1 MTNEITN
8 PYVGLRPFEMDESLL
23 FFGRNEQTMELLQ
36 RLHQHHFVAVVG
48 SSGCGKSSLLRAGL
62 IPSLKAG
69 YLVDDSDHWFIAIMK
84 PGQNPLYHLAD
95 NILRQVNT
103 ETSEDEIKKFAQTI
117 NEEGA
122 DAILALLKPLNK
134 KHNTNFFLLV
144 DQFEELFRFAMDQKD
159 AARKDEAIDFV
170 NIILELSQQ
179 KDIPVYVV
187 ITMRSDFIGDC
198 AQFYGLPEAM
208 NKSQYLVPKLS
219 RIETK
224 TVIEG
229 PAKLFGG
236 KFSPALTSR
245 LLNDLGKVKDEL
257 PLLQHALMRM
267 WDFEMTQ
274 DKSGEIDLK
283 DYERIGGLEKTLS
296 NHADEAL
303 NGMKEDEIKITKN
316 IFQSLTTIDENGRKI
331 RRPALLSHL
340 AAITGAGKNDILRII
355 NRFIEDKRS
364 FLIINKT
371 TDPDDPLID
380 ISHESLIRQW
390 NTLSQWVDEE
400 GESASYYLQLAEAA
414 RLHKLQRKDY
424 MHGSEL
430 QIALNWYNKYKPS
443 ATWANRYKTGFDE
456 TINYLLESEKDEIF
470 ITKKEKAGKKR
481 QRLLTYGIATLLI
494 FAGATTF
501 GIYNVTKAKLKAE
514 KAKFKAEHAEQIAI
528 AESQKAQRKGKEA
541 EIRRAIADEKT
552 KEALKSDSFSK
563 QQWLK
568 ADIEKQKQIEA
579 TREANRQKAFAEQA
593 RQLAIQNQQIALR
606 QKRMADFQLS
616 ISEQQK
622 GELVNK
628 IKFLSSI
635 NDTITTAVK
644 NLAKETNP
652 SVIYDKLKQISQSFY
667 TASGDKIEFELLSG
681 DTRKAGSPE
690 LKPGQAIESKN
701 KKYLLVFQKDGR
713 LVVYKKN
720 GMIARWDSG
729 TFGANFAGMMK
740 SGNFLVAFEQDDNE
754 KTLDLMWQS
763 DTKGHPNAYIVMQED
778 GNLVIYDDA
787 GDHKN
792 PIWASGSFDPNWQ
805 FDD

>member
-1 MTNEITN
+1 
-8 PYVGLRPFEMDESLL
+8 
-23 FFGRNEQTMELLQ
+23 
-36 RLHQHHFVAVVG
+36 
-48 SSGCGKSSLLRAGL
+48 
-62 IPSLKAG
+62 
-69 YLVDDSDHWFIAIMK
+69 
-84 PGQNPLYHLAD
+84 
-95 NILRQVNT
+95 
-103 ETSEDEIKKFAQTI
+103 
-117 NEEGA
+117 
-122 DAILALLKPLNK
+122 
-134 KHNTNFFLLV
+134 
-144 DQFEELFRFAMDQKD
+144 
-159 AARKDEAIDFV
+159 
-170 NIILELSQQ
+170 
-179 KDIPVYVV
+179 
-187 ITMRSDFIGDC
+187 
-198 AQFYGLPEAM
+198 
-208 NKSQYLVPKLS
+208 
-219 RIETK
+219 
-224 TVIEG
+224 VIEG

-303 NGMKEDEIKITKN
+303 NGMKEDELKITKN

-443 ATWANRYKTGFDE
+443 ATWANRYKAGFDE
-456 TINYLLESEKDEIF
+456 TINYLLESEKDEIL

-501 GIYNVTKAKLKAE
+501 GIYKVTKAKLKAE
-514 KAKFKAEHAEQIAI
+514 KAEQIAKADSEDARTKGIEAELQKDKAEDQTVKALEESKRAKIQAMEATI
-528 AESQKAQRKGKEA
+528 AGIKARNLANKARSELVQSEKQKVFAQKAQQLATEKEQ
-541 EIRRAIADEKT
+541 IA
-552 KEALKSDSFSK
+552 
-563 QQWLK
+563 QR
-568 ADIEKQKQIEA
+568 QKQ
-579 TREANRQKAFAEQA
+579 
-593 RQLAIQNQQIALR
+593 
-606 QKRMADFQLS
+606 MADFQLS
-616 ISEQQK
+616 IAEQQK

-628 IKFLSSI
+628 VKFLSSI

-652 SVIYDKLKQISQSFY
+652 AVIYDKLKQISQSFY
-667 TASGDKIEFELLSG
+667 TETGDKIEFELLSG

-729 TFGANFAGMMK
+729 TFGANFAGMMT
-740 SGNFLVAFEQDDNE
+740 SGNFLIAHEQDDNE

-792 PIWASGSFDPNWQ
+792 PIWASGSFDPNWE